1 MEEEKQNGQ
10 AEFYKIIATIAITAV
25 FLLAIS
31 IFSLIATIESNEKII
46 DKKVVKIENKVIVKH
61 AKKVTDKELF
71 DYLVQLNIRFP
82 KVVLAQAKLETGNY
96 KSHVFQTKKNL
107 FGMKLAKSR
116 PTTGQGTGAEYAY
129 YKSWKESVIDY
140 ALLQTSYYRHCRTEQ
155 QYMEQLQKT
164 YCESNMYIQHLKE
177 LMK

>member
-1 MEEEKQNGQ
+1 MQILLGLTLLIIGIIVSFGTLSGQKNTDVEEEK
-10 AEFYKIIATIAITAV
+10 FITHV
-25 FLLAIS
+25 IKE
-31 IFSLIATIESNEKII
+31 IEKKKKHSL
-46 DKKVVKIENKVIVKH
+46 
-61 AKKVTDKELF
+61 TDKEVL
-71 DYLVQLNIRFP
+71 DYIISLNIRFP

-116 PTTGQGTGAEYAY
+116 PTTGQGSGAGYAH

-155 QYMEQLQKT
+155 QYMEQLQRT
-164 YCESNMYIQHLKE
+164 YCENNMYIVHLRE

>member
-1 MEEEKQNGQ
+1 MERDNRLAILLCLTFLVIAIIFFFGTISNQVKKDVEEEK
-10 AEFYKIIATIAITAV
+10 FVTH
-25 FLLAIS
+25 
-31 IFSLIATIESNEKII
+31 
-46 DKKVVKIENKVIVKH
+46 VIKEI
-61 AKKVTDKELF
+61 AKKKKHSLTDKEVL
-71 DYLVQLNIRFP
+71 DYIISLNIRFP

-107 FGMKLAKSR
+107 FGMKLARSR
-116 PTTGQGTGAEYAY
+116 PTTGQGSGAGYAH

-155 QYMEQLQKT
+155 QYMEQLQRT
-164 YCESNMYIQHLKE
+164 YCENNMYIAHLRE

>member
-1 MEEEKQNGQ
+1 MERDNRVQILLGLTLLIIGVIVSFGTLCGEKNTDVEEEK
-10 AEFYKIIATIAITAV
+10 FITHV
-25 FLLAIS
+25 IKE
-31 IFSLIATIESNEKII
+31 IEKKKKHSL
-46 DKKVVKIENKVIVKH
+46 
-61 AKKVTDKELF
+61 TDKEVL
-71 DYLVQLNIRFP
+71 DYIISLNIRFP

-116 PTTGQGTGAEYAY
+116 PTTGQGSGAGYAH

-155 QYMEQLQKT
+155 QYMEQLQRT
-164 YCESNMYIQHLKE
+164 YCENNMYIVHLRE

>member
-1 MEEEKQNGQ
+1 MQILLGLTLLIIGVIVSFGTLSGQKNTDVEEEK
-10 AEFYKIIATIAITAV
+10 FITHV
-25 FLLAIS
+25 IKE
-31 IFSLIATIESNEKII
+31 IEKKKKHSL
-46 DKKVVKIENKVIVKH
+46 
-61 AKKVTDKELF
+61 TDKEVL
-71 DYLVQLNIRFP
+71 DYIISLNIRFP

-107 FGMKLAKSR
+107 FGMKLARSR
-116 PTTGQGTGAEYAY
+116 PTTGQGSGAGYAH

-155 QYMEQLQKT
+155 QYMEQLQRT
-164 YCESNMYIQHLKE
+164 YCENNMYIVHLRE

>member
-1 MEEEKQNGQ
+1 MQILLGLTLLIIGIIVSFGTLSGQKNTDVEEEK
-10 AEFYKIIATIAITAV
+10 FITHV
-25 FLLAIS
+25 IKE
-31 IFSLIATIESNEKII
+31 IEKKKKHSL
-46 DKKVVKIENKVIVKH
+46 
-61 AKKVTDKELF
+61 TDKEVL
-71 DYLVQLNIRFP
+71 DYIISLNIRFP

-107 FGMKLAKSR
+107 FGMKLARSR
-116 PTTGQGTGAEYAY
+116 PTTGQGSGAEYAH

-155 QYMEQLQKT
+155 QYMEQLQRT
-164 YCESNMYIQHLKE
+164 YCENNMYIVHLRE

>member
-1 MEEEKQNGQ
+1 MKRDNRMQILLGLTLLVIGIIVSFGTLSGQKNTDVEEEK
-10 AEFYKIIATIAITAV
+10 FITHV
-25 FLLAIS
+25 IKE
-31 IFSLIATIESNEKII
+31 IEKKKKHSL
-46 DKKVVKIENKVIVKH
+46 
-61 AKKVTDKELF
+61 TDKEVL
-71 DYLVQLNIRFP
+71 DYIISLNIRFP

-107 FGMKLAKSR
+107 FGMKLARSR
-116 PTTGQGTGAEYAY
+116 PTTGQGSGAGYAH

-155 QYMEQLQKT
+155 QYMEQLQRT
-164 YCESNMYIQHLKE
+164 YCENNMYIVHLRE

>member
-1 MEEEKQNGQ
+1 MQILLGLTLLVIGIIVSFGTLSGQKNTDVEEEK
-10 AEFYKIIATIAITAV
+10 FITHV
-25 FLLAIS
+25 IKE
-31 IFSLIATIESNEKII
+31 IEKKKKHSL
-46 DKKVVKIENKVIVKH
+46 
-61 AKKVTDKELF
+61 TDKEVL
-71 DYLVQLNIRFP
+71 DYIISLNIRFP

-107 FGMKLAKSR
+107 FGMKLARSR
-116 PTTGQGTGAEYAY
+116 PTTGQGSGAGYAH

-155 QYMEQLQKT
+155 QYMEQLQRT
-164 YCESNMYIQHLKE
+164 YCENNMYIVHLRE